1 MPSSRARRPT
11 VAIVS
16 ARGTLTGIDA
26 PLRRAGLRV
35 VRLRSVEPRPVSPKR
50 WLGRALQTTH
60 PDTVVITSR
69 AAVAAGLE
77 PWRRAVPTLA
87 STVEYWAAGPGTAHA
102 LRSAGVGHIRRP
114 RGIGSDAVVS
124 ALGAVPR
131 RTVVYFRSD
140 RAGPELAR
148 RLRRRGH
155 RVVDRVVYRLG
166 SVRPWTTAEKA
177 GLLRATLVV
186 VTSPSGIQELQRQ
199 LDGGD
204 LHRLTRQARLTVL
217 GPRSRQ
223 TAIGLGFRHVSVAP
237 STTGQR
243 FTQHL
248 LQELRHA
255 TS

>member
-1 MPSSRARRPT
+1 MPPSRARRAT

-16 ARGTLTGIDA
+16 ARGTLTGIDG

-35 VRLRSVEPRPVSPKR
+35 VRLRSVEPRPVPSKR
-50 WLGRALQTTH
+50 WLGPTLLKTH

-69 AAVAAGLE
+69 AAVAAGLQ
-77 PWRRAVPTLA
+77 PWRRAVPALA
-87 STVEYWAAGPGTAHA
+87 ATVEYWAVGPGTAQA
-102 LRSAGVGHIRRP
+102 LRSAGVGHLRRP
-114 RGIGSDAVVS
+114 RGIGSEALVS
-124 ALGAVPR
+124 ALAAVPR

-155 RVVDRVVYRLG
+155 RVIDRVVYRLG
-166 SVRPWTTAEKA
+166 SARPWTLAEKA
-177 GLLRATLVV
+177 ALSRATLVV
-186 VTSPSGIQELQRQ
+186 VTSPSGLQELPRQ

-204 LHRLTRQARLTVL
+204 LRRLTRQARLIVL

-223 TAIGLGFRHVSVAP
+223 TAVGLGFRRVSVAP
-237 STTGQR
+237 SLTGQR